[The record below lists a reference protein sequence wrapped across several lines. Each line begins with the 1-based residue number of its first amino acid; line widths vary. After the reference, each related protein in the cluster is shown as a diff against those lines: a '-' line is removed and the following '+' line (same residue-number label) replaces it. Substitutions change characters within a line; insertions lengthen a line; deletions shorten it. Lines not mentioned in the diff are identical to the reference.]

1 VRGAAASAGEHH
13 NITQPAQPVTQ
24 RVEDVE
30 TQKARHEDARNVCAH
45 VYRLPSL
52 LSFS

>member
-1 VRGAAASAGEHH
+1 VGRAPASAREHN
-13 NITQPAQPVTQ
+13 NIAQPAQTVTQ
-24 RVEDVE
+24 RVEDVK
-30 TQKARHEDARNVCAH
+30 TQKAGHEDARKICAH